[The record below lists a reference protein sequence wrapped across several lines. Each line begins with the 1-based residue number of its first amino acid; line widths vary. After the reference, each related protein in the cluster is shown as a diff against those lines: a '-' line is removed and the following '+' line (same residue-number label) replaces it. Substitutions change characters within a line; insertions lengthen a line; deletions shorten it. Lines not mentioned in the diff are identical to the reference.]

1 MGISFL
7 IRIKGIVFVLSSE
20 HLWENNESDGKQQ
33 ILLLQIIFYD
43 SPGILSIKVICRC
56 NTTKLGNQSTDV

>member
-1 MGISFL
+1 MMGISFL
-7 IRIKGIVFVLSSE
+7 IRIKGIMFVLSSE
-20 HLWENNESDGKQQ
+20 HLRENNGSDGKQQ

-56 NTTKLGNQSTDV
+56 NTTKLGNQ